1 MGFLDGAVDRM
12 RATWV
17 HAAGLWVMVI
27 WSAFMGATV
36 LGVTL
41 GVVRAAAQ
49 EKRTIKPNPM
59 TRAEVQRGRAE
70 FQRSCAM
77 CHGPEAKGAS
87 GPNLMES
94 SLVRHDERG
103 ELIGRVIREGK
114 LARGMPA
121 FPNLGAPQVNE
132 LAAFLHA
139 MVDVSDNRGSAGPAL
154 GYSLKQI
161 MTGDPVLGQAYF
173 NGVGTCSQC
182 HSATGDLK
190 GVARKYTPQELERQ
204 LLYPSDRPEQVSVTL
219 ATGKRVEGQL
229 LHLDGFYVALRD
241 SKGNYRSWP
250 LRPDVKVNTEDPLRR
265 HRDLLESY
273 KDKDIHDVFAYLET
287 LR

>member
-1 MGFLDGAVDRM
+1 MEGGVNRM
-12 RATWV
+12 RTTWV
-17 HAAGLWVMVI
+17 HAAGLWVIVR
-27 WSAFMGATV
+27 WSAFMGVAV
-36 LGVTL
+36 LALML
-41 GVVRAAAQ
+41 GGVRAAAQ

-59 TRAEVQRGRAE
+59 IRPEVQQGRTE
-70 FQRSCAM
+70 FQRWCAM

-94 SLVRHDERG
+94 SLVRHDESG
-103 ELIGRVIREGK
+103 DLIGGVIREGR

-121 FPNLGAPQVNE
+121 FPNLGAPQINE
-132 LAAFLHA
+132 LVAFLHA

-161 MTGDPVLGQAYF
+161 MTGDPVLGEAYF

-182 HSATGDLK
+182 HSASRDLK
-190 GVARKYTPQELERQ
+190 GIAKKYTPQELERQ

-219 ATGKRVEGQL
+219 ATGKRFEGQL
-229 LHLDGFYVALRD
+229 LNLDGFYVALRD

-250 LRPDVKVNTEDPLRR
+250 LRPGVKVNTKDSLRR